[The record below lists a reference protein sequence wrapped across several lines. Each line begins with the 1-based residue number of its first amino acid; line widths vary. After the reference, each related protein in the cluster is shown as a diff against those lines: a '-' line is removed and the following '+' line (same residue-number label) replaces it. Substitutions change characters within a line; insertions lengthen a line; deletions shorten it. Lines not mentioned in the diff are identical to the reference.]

1 MLNLVKRLKSRK
13 GFTLIELIVVIAIL
27 GILAA
32 ILVPSILGYVDQAN
46 KSADKANARSVY
58 TAANAVYASMTQT
71 ERDALT
77 ATSYNSADGG
87 DFIEAINNFLG
98 SSFEG
103 DYIVTVT
110 KDGVEKVEHNGQSYP
125 ETTGGA
131 ETSPSGTD

>member
-1 MLNLVKRLKSRK
+1 M
-13 GFTLIELIVVIAIL
+13 VIAIL

-58 TAANAVYASMTQT
+58 TAANAAYTSMPQ
-71 ERDALT
+71 EQRDALT
-77 ATSYNSADGG
+77 EGSYSSEEGG
-87 DFIEAINNFLG
+87 EFIEAINNFLG

-110 KDGVEKVEHNGQSYP
+110 KDGVEKVNYNGQSYP

-131 ETSPSGTD
+131 GTSTSGS